1 MTNSKNEKANY
12 RNFRVTEGKMVTFS
26 PNMLRLRAYYDNKAV
41 HKDKIHTKVPNQPG
55 QSSLENAPLNKM
67 IVFMTRHCQSRKTS
81 KITITLL

>member
-41 HKDKIHTKVPNQPG
+41 HKDKIHTKVLNQSG
-55 QSSLENAPLNKM
+55 
-67 IVFMTRHCQSRKTS
+67 
-81 KITITLL
+81 

>member
-26 PNMLRLRAYYDNKAV
+26 PNMLRLRAYYDNKTV

-55 QSSLENAPLNKM
+55 
-67 IVFMTRHCQSRKTS
+67 
-81 KITITLL
+81 